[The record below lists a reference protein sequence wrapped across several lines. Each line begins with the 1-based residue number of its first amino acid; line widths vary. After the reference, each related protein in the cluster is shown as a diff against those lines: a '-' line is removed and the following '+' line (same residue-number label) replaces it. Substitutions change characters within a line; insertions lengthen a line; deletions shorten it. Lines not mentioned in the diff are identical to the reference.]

1 MDIREPLQQIHKAL
15 CEKGYN
21 PVVQLV
27 GYILTEDPT
36 YITNHKGARSIA
48 SRIDRDQLLH
58 ELVKSYIL
66 NDKD

>member
-1 MDIREPLQQIHKAL
+1 MDTRVQLQLIHGAL

-36 YITNHKGARSIA
+36 YITNHKGARTIA
-48 SRIDRDQLLH
+48 SRIDRDRLHH
-58 ELVKSYIL
+58 ELVESYIL
-66 NDKD
+66 NDRA